1 MSFMLLKSILSRRI
15 LLFFLKIIKF
25 LQSNISQFEFEKILF
40 LQILQGNLI
49 LKRTP
54 YNKLRIDRLRNHF
67 HISSYPDP
75 FSIDYISPAL
85 NKMS

>member
-54 YNKLRIDRLRNHF
+54 YNKLRIYRLYLTG
-67 HISSYPDP
+67 IE
-75 FSIDYISPAL
+75 
-85 NKMS
+85 